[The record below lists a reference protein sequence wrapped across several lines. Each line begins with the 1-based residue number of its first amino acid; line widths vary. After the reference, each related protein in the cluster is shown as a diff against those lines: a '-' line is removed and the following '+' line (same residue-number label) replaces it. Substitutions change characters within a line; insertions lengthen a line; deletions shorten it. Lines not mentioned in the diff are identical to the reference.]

1 MEDSR
6 TDKGRNQKRR
16 QGNMIRKMKGVAEI
30 GIETFL
36 AQARRPIRKMEER
49 A

>member
-1 MEDSR
+1 MEVSR
-6 TDKGRNQKRR
+6 TDEGMNQKRE

-30 GIETFL
+30 GVEIFL
-36 AQARRPIRKMEER
+36 AHAWRTIRKMEER